1 MKKIA
6 LWKSCLL
13 FILCLTMALST
24 DSLVFGEESPN
35 TGECGLEARV
45 ENVADNDQE
54 IRVFIRLTKN
64 SGLDT
69 LELNLNYDA
78 SAFTLTK
85 VENLGLLEG
94 ADFFESQ
101 TYESNPYYLGWI
113 IMDRANPTSK
123 AVGDLAV
130 LTFSVKNA
138 AEKDLYR
145 FSLDG
150 IKGERFSEPD
160 PVTGQVGT
168 PQKVECVAVKDAV
181 YSSDPLVL
189 SMEAKPAVESG
200 YIDVTVSADSNS
212 GVDAVSFCVDYDSE
226 RLSLV
231 SAEDMRLL
239 GDPLDINQDFSQE
252 RYHCGWI
259 YNPENKEVPYSRDE
273 LPKPTGI
280 LMKLKFKV
288 NSGAVSGGYHFSISD
303 PDAGYTLQDSV
314 GTLTE
319 HEVAVLAGECTYTIS
334 GVTVEGTVISWDNAD
349 NAKYLL
355 YDSTMS
361 DADIKADLKLD
372 TPEKALSYTAT
383 KGGVTKNADGKRYN
397 QTFSF
402 SQIPEGSYKLVIW
415 KPSHGTR
422 FEEIIVEKEGI
433 TGKCM
438 ELYMLGDVN
447 LSGSINSTDALWV
460 RQYITK
466 TRIFDD
472 YQKLL
477 GDVNRN
483 GSINSTDALWI
494 RQRILKLRDENYN
507 MI

>member
-160 PVTGQVGT
+160 PVT
-168 PQKVECVAVKDAV
+168 C
-181 YSSDPLVL
+181 
-189 SMEAKPAVESG
+189 
-200 YIDVTVSADSNS
+200 
-212 GVDAVSFCVDYDSE
+212 
-226 RLSLV
+226 
-231 SAEDMRLL
+231 
-239 GDPLDINQDFSQE
+239 
-252 RYHCGWI
+252 
-259 YNPENKEVPYSRDE
+259 
-273 LPKPTGI
+273 
-280 LMKLKFKV
+280 
-288 NSGAVSGGYHFSISD
+288 
-303 PDAGYTLQDSV
+303 
-314 GTLTE
+314 
-319 HEVAVLAGECTYTIS
+319 
-334 GVTVEGTVISWDNAD
+334 
-349 NAKYLL
+349 LL
-355 YDSTMS
+355 YTS
-361 DADIKADLKLD
+361 
-372 TPEKALSYTAT
+372 LSY
-383 KGGVTKNADGKRYN
+383 
-397 QTFSF
+397 
-402 SQIPEGSYKLVIW
+402 
-415 KPSHGTR
+415 
-422 FEEIIVEKEGI
+422 
-433 TGKCM
+433 
-438 ELYMLGDVN
+438 
-447 LSGSINSTDALWV
+447 
-460 RQYITK
+460 
-466 TRIFDD
+466 
-472 YQKLL
+472 
-477 GDVNRN
+477 
-483 GSINSTDALWI
+483 
-494 RQRILKLRDENYN
+494 
-507 MI
+507 